1 MLLEDTDDG
10 SFTEAIEIPLVRG
23 ALASLKA
30 RMTMSNITMELG
42 FLVSTGRRAFWEG
55 KSHVAALSTRGKRC
69 DYRNWQEGQSGI
81 RAATSRDLW
90 LINHGA
96 PTSKA
101 HEQECCSMFVT
112 KKYRELEGRRLISVA
127 TMENTCLP
135 SSFQI

>member
-1 MLLEDTDDG
+1 MQNIGEAKRFRKILIVEWTCYVRPEHPSPDCVLLEDTDDG

-69 DYRNWQEGQSGI
+69 DYRDWQEARVAFGPRPPGI
-81 RAATSRDLW
+81 CGLANKPW
-90 LINHGA
+90 
-96 PTSKA
+96 
-101 HEQECCSMFVT
+101 CS
-112 KKYRELEGRRLISVA
+112 Y
-127 TMENTCLP
+127 
-135 SSFQI
+135 